1 MVKCIRSQW
10 KQQSVDNVG
19 TDTNN
24 NNDKDDNN
32 NDVITSTD
40 IVQQNGKIIK
50 IQQ

>member
-24 NNDKDDNN
+24 HNDKDDNN
-32 NDVITSTD
+32 ND
-40 IVQQNGKIIK
+40 IISIDDDGDNNFNTNIK
-50 IQQ
+50 TT